1 MSQMIYPY
9 ILWKEV
15 IIFDAIQVILTKCI
29 THINIIKKQRKTP
42 KRSTWNI
49 SKSFWKKKKK
59 KKKKKNKKKKKK
71 NKKKKQVKYI
81 KTFKKK
87 KKKKKSEK
95 KLMENVKIFL
105 RKKEKKKC
113 GYYRERNKNL
123 SED

>member
-1 MSQMIYPY
+1 MISHTKVLA
-9 ILWKEV
+9 IEV
-15 IIFDAIQVILTKCI
+15 LNEIFL
-29 THINIIKKQRKTP
+29 
-42 KRSTWNI
+42 
-49 SKSFWKKKKK
+49 
-59 KKKKKNKKKKKK
+59 
-71 NKKKKQVKYI
+71 
-81 KTFKKK
+81 KK

>member
-1 MSQMIYPY
+1 M
-9 ILWKEV
+9 
-15 IIFDAIQVILTKCI
+15 
-29 THINIIKKQRKTP
+29 
-42 KRSTWNI
+42 
-49 SKSFWKKKKK
+49 
-59 KKKKKNKKKKKK
+59 
-71 NKKKKQVKYI
+71 KYI
-81 KTFKKK
+81 KIFLK